1 VELRSALW
9 RRFRRVGSSEQIPA
23 KADPNWTGAYIG
35 AHAGYGWADW
45 DGKLETTA
53 GNPPN
58 KDAGFANPYQTLSD
72 EGFIGGGQI
81 GYNSQIGS
89 FLIGVEGDFSWG
101 DIVATGTFDT
111 MGYNPP
117 ANSTSLWSKKHDLS
131 LD

>member
-1 VELRSALW
+1 MWSCV
-9 RRFRRVGSSEQIPA
+9 RRFGAAFGALVLLSTIPA

-101 DIVATGTFDT
+101 DNCRHRHVRHHG
-111 MGYNPP
+111 
-117 ANSTSLWSKKHDLS
+117 L
-131 LD
+131 